1 MESFYYVDIFETKG
15 IEYLLVI
22 GYLIVLIFFWH
33 VLSKPEPSLQR
44 AEIFRQIRGALSQ
57 WFSLPEGYY
66 YHQGHAWAL
75 PVENNLVKV
84 GIDDFTQKFLG
95 KTDKIHLPAVGE
107 KVKQGE
113 KGWQLN
119 FENKNVDILS
129 PVSGKVVEI
138 NNDIINRPELLNL
151 GPYTDGWLMKVKTD
165 RPKSVFKNLLTGKLA
180 LSWGENTIDMLQEK
194 MSSTN
199 ELGLVMQ
206 DGGLPVL
213 GFAKIISPD
222 KWDVL
227 AKEFLMTE

>member
-1 MESFYYVDIFETKG
+1 MESFYIDIFETKG

-22 GYLIVLIFFWH
+22 GYLVVLIFFWR
-33 VLSKPEPSLQR
+33 VLSKPEPNLQR

-57 WFSLPEGYY
+57 WFSLPDGYY

-95 KTDKIHLPAVGE
+95 KTDKINLPAVGE
-107 KVKQGE
+107 QVEQGE
-113 KGWQLN
+113 KGWRLN
-119 FENKNVDILS
+119 FGNKNVDILS

-138 NNDIINRPELLNL
+138 NNDIINQPELLNL
-151 GPYTDGWLMKVKTD
+151 DPYTDGWIMKIKAEK
-165 RPKSVFKNLLTGKLA
+165 PKSILKNLLTGTIA
-180 LSWGENTIDMLQEK
+180 RAWGESTIDKLQEK

-222 KWDVL
+222 NWELL